1 MRDYGGWGAM
11 AGPLAL
17 VWTAA
22 LFWGLW
28 KLVGL
33 VDASGWLA
41 RLLP

>member
-11 AGPLAL
+11 AGPISLL
-17 VWTAA
+17 FTVA
-22 LFWGLW
+22 LFWALW

-33 VDASGWLA
+33 VPVTGWLA